1 MKVTRFVPVLATF
14 SLLVAVLAL
23 PARAQDAPV
32 DLQKALAQLQQ
43 MQQGAPKADPVDF
56 RELKKLLPEE
66 LLGLPRTSVSGS
78 KSGMMG
84 MKVSMAEA
92 DYGKGPRTIH
102 VTIMDAAGTPLG
114 AAAGWS
120 MLGEGYE
127 QETDDGWERV
137 RTVGGHLLHESWS
150 KDDRVST
157 ADMVIGNRFIVS
169 IELTGGQPGDAL
181 KALQQVDVNALAEMA
196 ARDKK

>member
-1 MKVTRFVPVLATF
+1 MKVTRPVLVLAVC
-14 SLLVAVLAL
+14 SLLAAVLAL

-66 LLGLPRTSVSGS
+66 LLGLPRTSASGS
-78 KSGMMG
+78 KTGMMG
-84 MKVSMAEA
+84 MKISMAEA
-92 DYGKGPRTIH
+92 SYGKGPKTIN
-102 VTIMDAAGTPLG
+102 VTITDAAGTPLG

-127 QETDDGWERV
+127 EETDDGWEKV

-150 KDDRVST
+150 KDDHLSS
-157 ADMVIGNRFIVS
+157 ADMIIGNRFIVS
-169 IELTGGQPGDAL
+169 IEVAGGQPGEAL
-181 KALQQVDVNALAEMA
+181 KALQQIDVNALAKMA
-196 ARDKK
+196 AAGK